1 MDSYSDLEAEHY
13 AKMKEKQLRE
23 QANQT
28 ALPDD
33 FETAPNASEDIRA
46 LIKTMSIVMAIG
58 AICIGV
64 WAWTG

>member
-13 AKMKEKQLRE
+13 AKIKEKQLRE

-33 FETAPNASEDIRA
+33 TDTVPNASEDIRA
-46 LIKTMSIVMAIG
+46 IIKTMAIVMLIG

>member
-33 FETAPNASEDIRA
+33 TDTAPNALEDIRA
-46 LIKTMSIVMAIG
+46 IIKTMAIVMLIG
-58 AICIGV
+58 AICIG
-64 WAWTG
+64 AWTWIG

>member
-33 FETAPNASEDIRA
+33 TETAPNASEDIRA
-46 LIKTMSIVMAIG
+46 IIKTMAIVMFIG

>member
-33 FETAPNASEDIRA
+33 IETSPNASEDIRA
-46 LIKTMSIVMAIG
+46 LIKTMSIAMAIG

>member
-33 FETAPNASEDIRA
+33 IATAPNASEDIRA
-46 LIKTMSIVMAIG
+46 LIKTMSIAMAIG

>member
-33 FETAPNASEDIRA
+33 TDTAPNASEDIRA
-46 LIKTMSIVMAIG
+46 IIKTMAIVMFIG

>member
-33 FETAPNASEDIRA
+33 IDTAPNATEDIRA
-46 LIKTMSIVMAIG
+46 LIKTMSIVMFIG

>member
-33 FETAPNASEDIRA
+33 TDTAPNASEDIRA
-46 LIKTMSIVMAIG
+46 IIKTMAIAMLIG

-64 WAWTG
+64 WAWIG

>member
-33 FETAPNASEDIRA
+33 TDTAPNASEDIRA
-46 LIKTMSIVMAIG
+46 IIKTMAIVMLIG

-64 WAWTG
+64 WAWIG

>member
-33 FETAPNASEDIRA
+33 TETVPNASEDIRA
-46 LIKTMSIVMAIG
+46 IIKTMAIVMFIG